1 VLAAFGVLV
10 FGTHIRH
17 AGFYSDDWSTAS
29 SVELQGYRETVAY
42 NFHNVIPGR
51 PVLAAAQPVTHYV
64 FGLDMATHHAFG
76 VFLAA
81 CGSLS
86 FFVLLRCVRIERGH
100 ALAMAALSLVFPW
113 SLALRLWP
121 IGAIDNLAIIAY
133 FLGAA
138 AAVSALGL
146 AEDRGGKAL
155 ALHIV
160 AAVLYVVS
168 ILTYQ
173 ITPAVILASV
183 VLYRTRVPWRRASRR
198 WLVDV
203 ALVLVVTAASA
214 IRSSQVRRVGSL
226 SDMVPDIPLF
236 VRDGLALFAEMF
248 LPRGLDSALPKLFVL
263 AAAAVAVTVSVVSA
277 RRGATV
283 LETWLVRGA
292 AGVGAI
298 ALSYVMFLG
307 SGLLPSYSGI
317 DDRANALAAF
327 GFVVAAYSL
336 VVMTCL
342 LITRGSRW
350 WSTACVGA
358 AALVLGSAW
367 IARVHDDIALFR
379 IASVRQAEE
388 LSLLEDV
395 VGRPQPGSTLLVF
408 GFPATTAP
416 GIPIFSD
423 PWDLEGAMRL
433 RWNDYSLAAFPIF
446 GRGVSCDQNGITPL
460 EFDQRTY
467 VAPYGRAIFVDPTKR
482 TWKQVPSRSACL
494 EALRQFTPGPL
505 LGSA

>member
-1 VLAAFGVLV
+1 M
-10 FGTHIRH
+10 
-17 AGFYSDDWSTAS
+17 
-29 SVELQGYRETVAY
+29 
-42 NFHNVIPGR
+42 IPGR
-51 PVLAAAQPVTHYV
+51 PILAAAQPITHYL
-64 FGLDMATHHAFG
+64 FGLETAAHHAFG
-76 VFLAA
+76 VFLAVCA
-81 CGSLS
+81 SLS
-86 FFVLLRCVRIERGH
+86 FFVLLRCVRVELGH

-121 IGAIDNLAIIAY
+121 IGAIDNLAVIAY

-146 AEDRGGKAL
+146 AADRRGKAL

-168 ILTYQ
+168 VLTYQ

-203 ALVLVVTAASA
+203 TVVLVVTAASA

-248 LPRGLDSALPKLFVL
+248 LPRGLDSALPKLLVL
-263 AAAAVAVTVSVVSA
+263 VAAAVVVTVSIVYA
-277 RRGATV
+277 RRGATA
-283 LETWLVRGA
+283 LETWLVRAA
-292 AGVGAI
+292 AGAGAI

-317 DDRANALAAF
+317 DDRANALASF
-327 GFVVAAYSL
+327 GFVVTMYSL
-336 VVMTCL
+336 VVVTCL
-342 LITRGSRW
+342 LVTRGRRW
-350 WSTACVGA
+350 WSAACVGA
-358 AALVLGSAW
+358 AALALGSAW

-379 IASVRQAEE
+379 TASLRQAEE
-388 LSLLEDV
+388 LALLDEV

-423 PWDLEGAMRL
+423 PWDLEGAMQL
-433 RWNDYSLAAFPIF
+433 RWNDYSLAAFPILRP
-446 GRGVSCDQNGITPL
+446 GRHCEPEWRQAAGV
-460 EFDQRTY
+460 
-467 VAPYGRAIFVDPTKR
+467 
-482 TWKQVPSRSACL
+482 RSAAICCPVRTCS
-494 EALRQFTPGPL
+494 LRRSHQAHMDTGIVAERLLRRATGVHPGPARRERVAAPNAT
-505 LGSA
+505 GRETPPCRVRTPA